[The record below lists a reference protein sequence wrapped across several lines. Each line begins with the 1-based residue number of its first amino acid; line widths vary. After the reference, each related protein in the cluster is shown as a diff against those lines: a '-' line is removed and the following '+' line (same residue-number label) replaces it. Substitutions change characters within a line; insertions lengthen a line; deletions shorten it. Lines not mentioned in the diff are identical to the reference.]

1 MLSRSA
7 TRLARK
13 AGCCRCQRGR
23 GGEEH
28 PRPQTEQPRQLPV
41 RTPGGERCF
50 SNVGRRPQTAL
61 ALMKLS
67 LRFVTRP
74 RTAGHRCQLSRST
87 RAPDQRSQTLKP
99 RRQAQR
105 RRPTHRRRRPM
116 HRQRGQRPPRRQE
129 LAAWSLQSPRSTQAQ
144 VLNRLGATPWFP
156 CDLRVAAV
164 REHSS
169 VREGRPQLR
178 LPRTLRSARGYAPVV
193 WAPAMPMRQPC
204 CCCGCC
210 CCAAPSR
217 GAHRRQGLAHVVAC
231 INNIGTMRGTA
242 LRAQSFRRV
251 PPSRPR
257 ATTHRAYGRMPC
269 VSPANE
275 LP

>member
-61 ALMKLS
+61 ALIKLS

-105 RRPTHRRRRPM
+105 QHSVPN
-116 HRQRGQRPPRRQE
+116 G
-129 LAAWSLQSPRSTQAQ
+129 
-144 VLNRLGATPWFP
+144 GAGA
-156 CDLRVAAV
+156 L
-164 REHSS
+164 
-169 VREGRPQLR
+169 GRP
-178 LPRTLRSARGYAPVV
+178 APVARAEPE
-193 WAPAMPMRQPC
+193 APPQRE
-204 CCCGCC
+204 
-210 CCAAPSR
+210 R
-217 GAHRRQGLAHVVAC
+217 GAG
-231 INNIGTMRGTA
+231 
-242 LRAQSFRRV
+242 RV
-251 PPSRPR
+251 
-257 ATTHRAYGRMPC
+257 HLGVGRIADSEMGAPI
-269 VSPANE
+269 
-275 LP
+275 L